1 MKTHMHVQG
10 GVFPVLPGVSRSR
23 YPSDSVVVTVREAPA
38 PPTADYEDRLHA
50 IRAGLAGVA
59 GALHVLTDE
68 RAELPDASRGRME
81 SLLVAEVERLQRMA
95 AAPAAEP
102 PSGDTAE
109 RLDLDAIM
117 ADLVLARRLA
127 GQVVHWQPSGHHVV
141 ARRDDLVEVLNILL
155 VNAARHATG
164 SSVTVSAV
172 EGGAGVSISVSDDGP
187 GVSPSM
193 RHAIFERGSRHR
205 DSPGQGLGLAIA
217 RELMHDLGGRLSLA
231 DRSEGGARFDLLVPS
246 LVMDGA
252 A

>member
-1 MKTHMHVQG
+1 MQ
-10 GVFPVLPGVSRSR
+10 
-23 YPSDSVVVTVREAPA
+23 
-38 PPTADYEDRLHA
+38 
-50 IRAGLAGVA
+50 
-59 GALHVLTDE
+59 
-68 RAELPDASRGRME
+68 

-127 GQVVHWQPSGHHVV
+127 GQVVHWQPSGHHIV

-155 VNAARHATG
+155 VNAARHAKG
-164 SSVTVSAV
+164 ASVTISAA
-172 EGGAGVSISVSDDGP
+172 EGPGGLRISVSDDGP
-187 GVSPSM
+187 GVSPAM
-193 RHAIFERGSRHR
+193 RRSIFERGSRHR

-217 RELMHDLGGRLSLA
+217 RELMHELGGRLSLA
-231 DRSEGGARFDLLVPS
+231 DPSEGGGARFDLVVPS

>member
-23 YPSDSVVVTVREAPA
+23 YPSSDSVRGGVREAT
-38 PPTADYEDRLHA
+38 PPTVDYEDRLHA

-59 GALHVLTDE
+59 GALHVLTEGRVD
-68 RAELPDASRGRME
+68 LPQASRGRME

-95 AAPAAEP
+95 AAPGARP
-102 PSGDTAE
+102 TSDDTME

-117 ADLVLARRLA
+117 ADLVLARRVA
-127 GQVVHWQPSGHHVV
+127 GQIVHWQPSGHHVV

-164 SSVTVSAV
+164 SSVTISASDRS
-172 EGGAGVSISVSDDGP
+172 GGVRISVCDDGP
-187 GVSPSM
+187 GVSPSV
-193 RHAIFERGSRHR
+193 RHSLFERGSRHR
-205 DSPGQGLGLAIA
+205 DSPGQGLGLSIA
-217 RELMHDLGGRLSLA
+217 RELMTELGGRLSLA
-231 DRSEGGARFDLLVPS
+231 DGPRGGAHFELVVPS